1 MYSVSVQRKFIAN
14 HFLIG
19 GDWGKEN
26 FKHGHPYRLELILRG
41 RELNKHGYLVDIV
54 QIEELLDEIIL
65 HYEDK
70 LLNDLQ
76 EFEGLNPSLERFSE
90 IICRQI
96 YDRITAQNIS
106 KLQIILWENKSAW
119 ASFEMEH

>member
-1 MYSVSVQRKFIAN
+1 MYRVSVQRKFIAN

-26 FKHGHPYRLELILRG
+26 FRHAHPYRLELILSG
-41 RELNKHGYLVDIV
+41 RELDKHGYLVDII
-54 QIEELLDEIIL
+54 QIEELLDETIL
-65 HYEDK
+65 RYEDK

-76 EFEGLNPSLERFSE
+76 EFEALNPSLERFSE

-96 YDRITAQNIS
+96 YNKITAQNIV
-106 KLQIILWENKSAW
+106 KVHIILWENEFAW
-119 ASFEMEH
+119 ASFEMER

>member
-1 MYSVSVQRKFIAN
+1 MFQCQRKFIAN

-26 FKHGHPYRLELILRG
+26 IKHGHPYRVELILRG
-41 RELNKHGYLVDIV
+41 RELDRHGYLVDIV
-54 QIEELLDEIIL
+54 QIEQLLEEIIL

-76 EFEGLNPSLERFSE
+76 EFEALNPSLERFSE

-96 YDRITAQNIS
+96 YDSITGQNIRT
-106 KLQIILWENKSAW
+106 LQIVLWENESAW
-119 ASFEMEH
+119 ASFEMER